1 MFEQTDDHIGEKV
14 AQDDRPHHYQQPYLV
29 RGMRA
34 KKLPDVDGLK
44 GVEHH
49 RRGDKKEDDAQDGE
63 NLRSH

>member
-1 MFEQTDDHIGEKV
+1 MFKQADDDVGKKV
-14 AQDDRPHHYQQPYLV
+14 AQDDGCHHYQQPYLV

-34 KKLPDVDGLK
+34 KKLADVDGLK

-49 RRGDKKEDDAQDGE
+49 RRGDKKEDDTQDGE